1 MYLINTIIYIEFLKL
16 QHNMAKYKLTD
27 ETKIVNGITLHRIVA
42 TKNFDN
48 VKVGDKGGFV
58 ESIRNLSDSFN
69 SWISDNACV
78 FGNAYVLENAQV
90 SGNAMVYGNARVA
103 GSATVTCN
111 AQVYDNA
118 KVIGSAYIAGNAKLF
133 ESAVLVSNAILHG
146 NACVKGNAFV
156 GENVV
161 VEGNAKIYGNAT
173 INDILNYRTRNVNE
187 PVYITDNAEIGGET
201 YISSHN
207 ENPIYIHNN
216 VKVIGDVTLSSEYG
230 PIKLYN
236 KTIIF
241 GKCRLSG
248 RQSIFGNS
256 YICSN
261 SGFRTY
267 KVKNLV
273 YLTYIR
279 STNMYCV
286 DYTGRRSNFYGTE
299 EQLIAA
305 VKKHAKLDLHIYK
318 NIINDVKSRYKLK
331 YINID

>member
-1 MYLINTIIYIEFLKL
+1 
-16 QHNMAKYKLTD
+16 MAKYKLTD

-133 ESAVLVSNAILHG
+133 ESAVLNYNAILHG

-173 INDILNYRTRNVNE
+173 INDILIYRVRTRNVNE
-187 PVYITDNAEIGGET
+187 PVYITDNVEIGGET
-201 YISSHN
+201 YISSRN

-305 VKKHAKLDLHIYK
+305 VKKHAKLDLCIYK
-318 NIINDVKSRYKLK
+318 NIINDVKTRYKLK

>member
-1 MYLINTIIYIEFLKL
+1 
-16 QHNMAKYKLTD
+16 MAKYKLTD

-118 KVIGSAYIAGNAKLF
+118 KVIGSAYISGNAKLF
-133 ESAVLVSNAILHG
+133 ESAVLNYNAILHG

-173 INDILNYRTRNVNE
+173 INDILIYRVRTRNVNE

-201 YISSHN
+201 YISSRN

-248 RQSIFGNS
+248 RQSIFGDS

-318 NIINDVKSRYKLK
+318 KIINDIKSIYKLK

>member
-1 MYLINTIIYIEFLKL
+1 
-16 QHNMAKYKLTD
+16 MAKYKLTD

-58 ESIRNLSDSFN
+58 ESIRNLSDIFN

-111 AQVYDNA
+111 AQVYGNA
-118 KVIGSAYIAGNAKLF
+118 KVIGSAYISGNAKLF
-133 ESAVLVSNAILHG
+133 ESAALACDAIVND
-146 NACVKGNAFV
+146 NACVKGNAFI

-161 VEGNAKIYGNAT
+161 VKGNAKIYGNVT
-173 INDILNYRTRNVNE
+173 INDILINFRIRNVNE
-187 PVYITDNAEIGGET
+187 SVYIMDNAEIGGET
-201 YISSHN
+201 YISSYN
-207 ENPIYIHNN
+207 DNPIYIHDN
-216 VKVIGDVTLSSEYG
+216 VKVIGDVTLRSEYG
-230 PIKLYN
+230 PIRLYN

-241 GKCRLSG
+241 GTCRLSG
-248 RQSIFGNS
+248 HQSIFGDS
-256 YICSN
+256 YICNN

-267 KVKNLV
+267 KVKNSL

-286 DYTGRRSNFYGTE
+286 DYIGRRSNFYGAE
-299 EQLIAA
+299 EQLISA

>member
-1 MYLINTIIYIEFLKL
+1 
-16 QHNMAKYKLTD
+16 MAKYKLTD
-27 ETKIVNGITLHRIVA
+27 ETKIVNGITLHRIIA

-118 KVIGSAYIAGNAKLF
+118 KVIGSAYISGNAKLF
-133 ESAVLVSNAILHG
+133 ESAVLNYNAILHG

-173 INDILNYRTRNVNE
+173 INDILIYRVRTRNVNE
-187 PVYITDNAEIGGET
+187 PVYITDNAEIGGNT
-201 YISSHN
+201 YISSRN

-248 RQSIFGNS
+248 RQSIFGDS
-256 YICSN
+256 YICNN

-305 VKKHAKLDLHIYK
+305 VKKHAKLDLCIYK
-318 NIINDVKSRYKLK
+318 SIINDVKTRYKLK
-331 YINID
+331 YINTD

>member
-1 MYLINTIIYIEFLKL
+1 
-16 QHNMAKYKLTD
+16 MAKYKLTD

-133 ESAVLVSNAILHG
+133 ESAVLNYNAILHG

-173 INDILNYRTRNVNE
+173 INDILIYRVRTRNVNE
-187 PVYITDNAEIGGET
+187 PVHITDNVEIGGET
-201 YISSHN
+201 YISSRN
-207 ENPIYIHNN
+207 ENLIYIHNN

-248 RQSIFGNS
+248 RQSIFGDS
-256 YICSN
+256 YICNN

-286 DYTGRRSNFYGTE
+286 DYTGRRSNFYGAE

-305 VKKHAKLDLHIYK
+305 VKKHAKLDLCIYK
-318 NIINDVKSRYKLK
+318 NIINDVKTRYKLK
-331 YINID
+331 YINTD

>member
-1 MYLINTIIYIEFLKL
+1 
-16 QHNMAKYKLTD
+16 MAKYKLTD

-133 ESAVLVSNAILHG
+133 ESAVLNYNAILHG

-173 INDILNYRTRNVNE
+173 INDILIYRVRTRNVNE
-187 PVYITDNAEIGGET
+187 PVYITDNAEIGGNT
-201 YISSHN
+201 YISSRN

-248 RQSIFGNS
+248 RQSIFGDS

-305 VKKHAKLDLHIYK
+305 VKKHAKLDLCIYE
-318 NIINDVKSRYKLK
+318 NIINDVKTRYKLK

>member
-1 MYLINTIIYIEFLKL
+1 
-16 QHNMAKYKLTD
+16 MAKYKLTD

-133 ESAVLVSNAILHG
+133 ESAVLNYNAILHG
-146 NACVKGNAFV
+146 NACVRGNAFV

-173 INDILNYRTRNVNE
+173 INDILIYRVRTRNVNE
-187 PVYITDNAEIGGET
+187 PVYITDNAEIGGNT
-201 YISSHN
+201 YISSRN

-248 RQSIFGNS
+248 RQSIFGDS

-299 EQLIAA
+299 EQLISA
-305 VKKHAKLDLHIYK
+305 VKKDAKLDLCIYK

>member
-1 MYLINTIIYIEFLKL
+1 
-16 QHNMAKYKLTD
+16 MAKYKLTD

-118 KVIGSAYIAGNAKLF
+118 KVIGSAYISGNAKLF
-133 ESAVLVSNAILHG
+133 ESAVLISNAILHD

-173 INDILNYRTRNVNE
+173 INDILNYRTRNINE
-187 PVYITDNAEIGGET
+187 PVYITDNVEIGGET

-305 VKKHAKLDLHIYK
+305 VKKHAKLDLCIYK

-331 YINID
+331 YINVD

>member
-1 MYLINTIIYIEFLKL
+1 
-16 QHNMAKYKLTD
+16 MAKYKLTD
-27 ETKIVNGITLHRIVA
+27 ETKIVNGTTLHRIVA

-111 AQVYDNA
+111 AQVYGNA
-118 KVIGSAYIAGNAKLF
+118 KVIGSAYITGNAKLF
-133 ESAVLVSNAILHG
+133 ESAVLNYNAILHG

-173 INDILNYRTRNVNE
+173 INDILIYRVRTRNVNE
-187 PVYITDNAEIGGET
+187 PVYITDNVEIGGKT
-201 YISSHN
+201 YISTHN

-267 KVKNLV
+267 KVKNSV

-305 VKKHAKLDLHIYK
+305 VKKHAKLDLCIYK
-318 NIINDVKSRYKLK
+318 NIINDVKTRYKLK
-331 YINID
+331 YINTD

>member
-1 MYLINTIIYIEFLKL
+1 
-16 QHNMAKYKLTD
+16 MAKYKLTD

-133 ESAVLVSNAILHG
+133 ESAVLNYNAILHG

-173 INDILNYRTRNVNE
+173 INDILIYRVRTRNVNE
-187 PVYITDNAEIGGET
+187 PVYITDNVEIGGET
-201 YISSHN
+201 YISSRN

-248 RQSIFGNS
+248 RQSIFGDS
-256 YICSN
+256 YICNN

-305 VKKHAKLDLHIYK
+305 VKKHAKLDLCIYK

>member
-1 MYLINTIIYIEFLKL
+1 M
-16 QHNMAKYKLTD
+16 
-27 ETKIVNGITLHRIVA
+27 
-42 TKNFDN
+42 
-48 VKVGDKGGFV
+48 
-58 ESIRNLSDSFN
+58 
-69 SWISDNACV
+69 
-78 FGNAYVLENAQV
+78 
-90 SGNAMVYGNARVA
+90 
-103 GSATVTCN
+103 
-111 AQVYDNA
+111 
-118 KVIGSAYIAGNAKLF
+118 
-133 ESAVLVSNAILHG
+133 
-146 NACVKGNAFV
+146 
-156 GENVV
+156 
-161 VEGNAKIYGNAT
+161 
-173 INDILNYRTRNVNE
+173 
-187 PVYITDNAEIGGET
+187 
-201 YISSHN
+201 
-207 ENPIYIHNN
+207 
-216 VKVIGDVTLSSEYG
+216 SSEYG

-248 RQSIFGNS
+248 HQSIFGDS

-305 VKKHAKLDLHIYK
+305 VKKHAKLDLCIYK
-318 NIINDVKSRYKLK
+318 SIINDVKTRYKLK

>member
-1 MYLINTIIYIEFLKL
+1 
-16 QHNMAKYKLTD
+16 MAKYKLTD

-69 SWISDNACV
+69 SWISDNARV

-133 ESAVLVSNAILHG
+133 ESAALTCNAILHG

-161 VEGNAKIYGNAT
+161 VEGNAKIYGNVT
-173 INDILNYRTRNVNE
+173 INDILIYRVRTRNVNE
-187 PVYITDNAEIGGET
+187 PVYITDNAEIGGNT
-201 YISSHN
+201 YISSRN

-248 RQSIFGNS
+248 RQSIFGDS
-256 YICSN
+256 YICNN

-273 YLTYIR
+273 YLTYVR

-318 NIINDVKSRYKLK
+318 NIINDVKTRYKLK
-331 YINID
+331 YINVD

>member
-1 MYLINTIIYIEFLKL
+1 
-16 QHNMAKYKLTD
+16 MAKYKLTD

-90 SGNAMVYGNARVA
+90 SGNAMVYGNARIA

-118 KVIGSAYIAGNAKLF
+118 KVIGSAYISGNAKLF
-133 ESAVLVSNAILHG
+133 ESAVLNYNAILHG

-173 INDILNYRTRNVNE
+173 INDILIYRVRTRNVNE

-201 YISSHN
+201 YISSCN
-207 ENPIYIHNN
+207 DNPIYIHDN
-216 VKVIGDVTLSSEYG
+216 VKVIGDVTLRSEYG
-230 PIKLYN
+230 PIKLCN
-236 KTIIF
+236 NTIIF

-248 RQSIFGNS
+248 HQSIFGDS
-256 YICSN
+256 YICNN
-261 SGFRTY
+261 SGFGTY
-267 KVKNLV
+267 KVKNSL

-279 STNMYCV
+279 STNMSCV
-286 DYTGRRSNFYGTE
+286 DYIGRRSNFYGTE
-299 EQLIAA
+299 EQLISA
-305 VKKHAKLDLHIYK
+305 VKKHAKLDLCIYK
-318 NIINDVKSRYKLK
+318 SIINDVKSRYKLK